1 MTRHPLW
8 PPLLLGLFALVS
20 MGFFALAKIAFA
32 AGVPPLAFTFWQ
44 AAGGALTSLIWCW
57 VRGLPVGW
65 DRRHLRFYA
74 IAGLVGV
81 VAPNALVF
89 AALPHVGSG
98 PVGLVY
104 ALSPVLTYG
113 LALAT
118 GWERRSAVRALGIV
132 LGLAG
137 AGLVLVPRG
146 ALPDGAA
153 AGWMALAFLAPVAL
167 AMGNVYRKADWPP
180 GGLPPVLAAG
190 TQGAATLVFAPLML
204 GFGQGHAPGLPM
216 DAGSAAL
223 LALMLLAGL
232 GQAVYF
238 ELQRVASPVYFSQIS
253 YVATFAAL
261 TVGVIG
267 FGEQYSAWI
276 WAALPVTVAG
286 LLLVTFGGERATRS

>member
-44 AAGGALTSLIWCW
+44 AAGGALTSLAWCW
-57 VRGLPVGW
+57 IRGLPVGW

-118 GWERRSAVRALGIV
+118 GWERHHQL
-132 LGLAG
+132 
-137 AGLVLVPRG
+137 
-146 ALPDGAA
+146 D
-153 AGWMALAFLAPVAL
+153 
-167 AMGNVYRKADWPP
+167 
-180 GGLPPVLAAG
+180 GLPGVRPVGMGEHWGQRCQRRKGCNQSCLNQSPAG
-190 TQGAATLVFAPLML
+190 RGDRSSFQHGQSFSVSKRVWM
-204 GFGQGHAPGLPM
+204 FGW
-216 DAGSAAL
+216 SC
-223 LALMLLAGL
+223 
-232 GQAVYF
+232 
-238 ELQRVASPVYFSQIS
+238 
-253 YVATFAAL
+253 
-261 TVGVIG
+261 IG
-267 FGEQYSAWI
+267 FGARSA
-276 WAALPVTVAG
+276 
-286 LLLVTFGGERATRS
+286 